1 MLHVALDELPRGRV
15 QKVRA
20 THSGRVHERENVL
33 KLIAKTERASW
44 LIWTAAR
51 PDATGQCLVLQPP
64 IHDEIE

>member
-20 THSGRVHERENVL
+20 TQFRPRVHEREHVL
-33 KLIAKTERASW
+33 KLIAKTERASG

-51 PDATGQCLVLQPP
+51 PDATGNVWYRAT
-64 IHDEIE
+64 DSR